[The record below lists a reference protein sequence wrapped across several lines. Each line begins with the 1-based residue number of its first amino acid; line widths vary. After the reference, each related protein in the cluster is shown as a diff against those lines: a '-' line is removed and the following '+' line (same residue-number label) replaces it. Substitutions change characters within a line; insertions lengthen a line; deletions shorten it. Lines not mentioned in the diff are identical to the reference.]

1 VKRLNRVAIA
11 LGFMG
16 LSLAGCGSFLPK
28 PKPSSSRIF
37 VLFSPLHAAER
48 QDSDLAGQISLGV
61 GPVRLPGYLD
71 RREIVMRVAQN
82 RFDLSENDRWAE
94 PLDENLTRVLA
105 QNLSVLLRT
114 DRIVVYPWPMDKKPD
129 YRVEIQVLRFEP
141 NSAREAELSAR
152 WVVIDETGKEAPNL
166 KESRLTRAA
175 KEKST
180 DGAVAALSETVADL
194 SREIAQTVIAVD
206 RQREP

>member
-1 VKRLNRVAIA
+1 MKRLNRVAIA